1 MASVRAAKA
10 AAVERLEFSD
20 ETEPGVAGAAILALR
35 AAASAPGPVPADT
48 PRSVS
53 TR

>member
-20 ETEPGVAGAAILALR
+20 QPEPGVAGAAALALR
-35 AAASAPGPVPADT
+35 AAAATPEPITAARRAVPL
-48 PRSVS
+48 
-53 TR
+53 